1 MKSRLARWFSV
12 SVVALGALAVGCGS
26 RSDGR
31 PNGAQV
37 QAPAA
42 CVPPPAGTLP
52 APATTVAAS
61 APTSAP
67 ATAPVAK
74 DAAVKAADA
83 KRAKASAADAPL
95 KVKRLVVTEAIARKS
110 REPLGEKT
118 SFKAEDT
125 DKIYAF
131 VEVENP
137 TQGESEVFVTFEP
150 QGEGASQ
157 GQVSLHVGASPR
169 WRTWA
174 FTRNAKKAGQWAAVV
189 RDADGKVLAKTP
201 FEVTL

>member
-12 SVVALGALAVGCGS
+12 SVVALSAFAVGCGS

-52 APATTVAAS
+52 APAATVAAAASTS
-61 APTSAP
+61 APTTAP
-67 ATAPVAK
+67 AVK
-74 DAAVKAADA
+74 DAAKAADA
-83 KRAKASAADAPL
+83 KRAKVSAADAPL

-118 SFKAEDT
+118 SFKADDT

-137 TQGESEVFVTFEP
+137 AEAESEVFVTFEP
-150 QGEGASQ
+150 QGDGASQ

-189 RDADGKVLAKTP
+189 RDADGKVLAKKP